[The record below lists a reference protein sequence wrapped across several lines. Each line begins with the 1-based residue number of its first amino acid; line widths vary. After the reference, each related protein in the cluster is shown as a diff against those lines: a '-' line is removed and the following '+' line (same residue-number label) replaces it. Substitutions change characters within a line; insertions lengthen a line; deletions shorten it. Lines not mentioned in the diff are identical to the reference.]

1 MIGSWQCFKGPTVTD
16 RWGPSARM
24 GIWKLLKLKCLS
36 VNGLSQSKFWGYRSQ
51 CSAQTSCANFQ
62 IFTAHQMLAFL
73 FKNVISILESFIQVS
88 SPTEP
93 QHTPQNQNNYN
104 NLLHFTCYNTWF
116 SKYFY
121 VYYLILRAVLLDM
134 QSRYTDIYFVDAKME
149 APRIEMT
156 CSG

>member
-1 MIGSWQCFKGPTVTD
+1 MIGSWQRFKGPTVTD

-36 VNGLSQSKFWGYRSQ
+36 VNGLSQIKFWGYRSQ

-62 IFTAHQMLAFL
+62 IFTVYQMLAFL
-73 FKNVISILESFIQVS
+73 LKNVISVLEVLFRFHHQQNHNI
-88 SPTEP
+88 PYKTEII
-93 QHTPQNQNNYN
+93 TIISC
-104 NLLHFTCYNTWF
+104 TCYNIWF

-134 QSRYTDIYFVDAKME
+134 QSRYIDIYFVDEKME